1 MEAPSKPGAR
11 RRGRPRSFDREVV
24 LGRAMRVF
32 WERGYEGTSI
42 ADLLRAMEIT
52 PPSLYAA
59 FGSKEQL
66 FRDAIAYYSRVESAA
81 SAEAMRQDGSARDT
95 IERILRSNADAYTDP
110 DKPSGCMVVLCATIG
125 PPASESVRAFLA
137 AQRGLGQDEIQHRLE
152 VAVTEGE
159 LPNGTDTAGMALFYT
174 TVLQGMSLQARDGA
188 ARAALHRIVDGA
200 MAAWS
205 TLAAP
210 ARTTRRAAGSAP
222 ANGR

>member
-1 MEAPSKPGAR
+1 MEAPTKPTSR
-11 RRGRPRSFDREVV
+11 PRGRPRSFDRDAV

-42 ADLLRAMEIT
+42 ADLLRVMGIT

-66 FRDAIAYYSRVESAA
+66 FREAIEYYSRVEAA
-81 SAEAMRQDGSARDT
+81 TAIAMRQDGSARDAM
-95 IERILRSNADAYTDP
+95 ERMLRANADAYAEP

-125 PPASESVRAFLA
+125 PPANESVRAYLA
-137 AQRGLGQDEIQHRLE
+137 AQRGLSQDEIQHRLE

-159 LPNGTDTAGMALFYT
+159 LPSGTDSAGMALFYT

-188 ARAALHRIVDGA
+188 GRAALHRIVDGA
-200 MAAWS
+200 MAAWD
-205 TLAAP
+205 TFAAP
-210 ARTTRRAAGSAP
+210 AKTRRRTPGSAP
-222 ANGR
+222 A

>member
-1 MEAPSKPGAR
+1 MAEAPATPTPR
-11 RRGRPRSFDREVV
+11 PRGRPRSFDREAV

-42 ADLLRAMEIT
+42 ADLLRAMGIT

-66 FRDAIAYYSRVESAA
+66 FREAIAHYCRIEGAGTA
-81 SAEAMRQDGSARDT
+81 IAMRHDGSARDAT
-95 IERILRSNADAYTDP
+95 ERMLRANADAYAEP

-125 PPASESVRAFLA
+125 PPANKSVRAFLA
-137 AQRGLGQDEIQHRLE
+137 TQRGLSQDEIQHRLE

-159 LPNGTDTAGMALFYT
+159 LPSGTDTAGMALFYT

-188 ARAALHRIVDGA
+188 GRAALHRVVDGA
-200 MAAWS
+200 MAAWD
-205 TLAAP
+205 TFAP
-210 ARTTRRAAGSAP
+210 SARTRRRTPGNAAA
-222 ANGR
+222 

>member
-1 MEAPSKPGAR
+1 MEAPTKPTFR
-11 RRGRPRSFDREVV
+11 PRGRPRSFDRDAV

-42 ADLLRAMEIT
+42 ADLLRVMGIT

-66 FRDAIAYYSRVESAA
+66 FREAIEYYSRVEAA
-81 SAEAMRQDGSARDT
+81 TAIAMRQDGSARDAM
-95 IERILRSNADAYTDP
+95 ERMLRANADAYAEP

-125 PPASESVRAFLA
+125 PPANERVRAYLA
-137 AQRGLGQDEIQHRLE
+137 AQRGLSQDEIQHRLE

-159 LPNGTDTAGMALFYT
+159 LPSGTDSAGMALFYT

-188 ARAALHRIVDGA
+188 GRAALHRVVDGA
-200 MAAWS
+200 MAAWD
-205 TLAAP
+205 TFAAP
-210 ARTTRRAAGSAP
+210 AKTRRRTPGSAP
-222 ANGR
+222 A